1 MSAENRV
8 RFFVRLPEQLKRQ
21 VQNVAQRNGRSA
33 SKEVQKILESHVEKC
48 GDTRSRD
55 AELVGL
61 AR

>member
-21 VQNVAQRNGRSA
+21 VQRVAQRNGRSA
-33 SKEVQKILESHVEKC
+33 TKEVEKVLENHVEKC
-48 GDTRSRD
+48 GETEPRN